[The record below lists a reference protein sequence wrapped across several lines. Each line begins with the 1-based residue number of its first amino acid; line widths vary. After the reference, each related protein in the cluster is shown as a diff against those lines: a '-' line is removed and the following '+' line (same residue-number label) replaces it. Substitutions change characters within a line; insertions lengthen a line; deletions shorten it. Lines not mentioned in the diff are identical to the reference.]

1 MRVRRKLVGGA
12 GGEWRA
18 GGALRGDLRSA
29 ERRGQETLAERVN
42 AKREIA
48 VTEKR
53 QNEANLLIVLAI
65 ATLPHWDL
73 ARIKAESSGMVQK
86 RVTAQG
92 GWSRRPKGDAP
103 RSEASALGARWLL
116 PARPQPPSRA
126 SRRRHRE
133 AQAGNPNLL
142 SIPDNSAWLNLP
154 WLNLL
159 SADLLAGWG

>member
-18 GGALRGDLRSA
+18 GGASRGDLRSA

-65 ATLPHWDL
+65 ATLPHCH
-73 ARIKAESSGMVQK
+73 IG
-86 RVTAQG
+86 T
-92 GWSRRPKGDAP
+92 
-103 RSEASALGARWLL
+103 
-116 PARPQPPSRA
+116 
-126 SRRRHRE
+126 
-133 AQAGNPNLL
+133 
-142 SIPDNSAWLNLP
+142 
-154 WLNLL
+154 
-159 SADLLAGWG
+159 